1 VPLFSGRDAEDLEPS
16 WEETMQQEIL
26 SWVRVIAAAGGA
38 LLLIGLIV
46 ALGGPA
52 LELIGG

>member
-1 VPLFSGRDAEDLEPS
+1 
-16 WEETMQQEIL
+16 MQQEIL